1 MLSVVIPTKNE
12 EADLPK
18 LLASLAAQTVRP
30 TEIIV
35 ADAKSTDKTRAI
47 AEAAGARVVDGG
59 LPSVG
64 RNKGAIAATSP
75 LVLFLDADVIL
86 QDPTTIERMLAAF
99 EERSL
104 DVATCE
110 VEPLEA
116 GRVDKVLHKAYN
128 QYAKALQKIFPH
140 APGFCILAKKEIH
153 DRIGGFD
160 ESVVFCED
168 HDYVQR
174 ASKIG
179 RFGILPVKVPVSIR
193 RLDRDGRLQIAVKY
207 VLAELHLA
215 TLGPIRHD
223 LFHYTFGHDKKKK
236 VKKAVK

>member
-30 TEIIV
+30 DEIIV

-64 RNKGAIAATSP
+64 RNRGAAAATQS
-75 LVLFLDADVIL
+75 LVLFLDADVVL
-86 QDPTTIERMLAAF
+86 TDPTMLQRMLAAF
-99 EERSL
+99 DERSL

-110 VEPLEA
+110 VEPLDA
-116 GRVDKVLHKAYN
+116 GKVDRVLHKAYN
-128 QYAKALQKIFPH
+128 QYAKALEKIFPH
-140 APGFCILAKKEIH
+140 APGFCILARKELH

-174 ASKIG
+174 ASKLG

-223 LFHYTFGHDKKKK
+223 LFNYTFGHDAKKKK
-236 VKKAVK
+236 AKKK

>member
-12 EADLPK
+12 EADLPN
-18 LLASLAAQTVRP
+18 LLASLAVQTVRP
-30 TEIIV
+30 AEVIV

-47 AEAAGARVVDGG
+47 AEAAGARVVEGG

-64 RNKGAIAATSP
+64 RNKGAAAATHP
-75 LVLFLDADVIL
+75 LVLFLDADVVL

-110 VEPLEA
+110 VEPIEA
-116 GRVDKVLHKAYN
+116 GKVDRVLHKAYN
-128 QYAKALQKIFPH
+128 KYAKALEKIFPH
-140 APGFCILAKKEIH
+140 APGFCILARKELH
-153 DRIGGFD
+153 ERIGGFD

-174 ASKIG
+174 ASKLG
-179 RFGILPVKVPVSIR
+179 RFGILPVNVPVSIR

-223 LFHYTFGHDKKKK
+223 LFKYTFGHDGKKKK
-236 VKKAVK
+236 KTAKK